1 MVFFEDGD
9 IDTMLVDSP
18 HSITIAS
25 VTAPCIFDDRE
36 EIALEQDGGG
46 GQVVRV
52 TVAQVKTSTFP
63 NVKGDDPVQVN
74 SIEYK
79 VWRTLLQD
87 DGAITELF
95 LRKV

>member
-1 MVFFEDGD
+1 MVFFEEAD
-9 IDTMLVDSP
+9 IDTVLADSP
-18 HSITIAS
+18 DVITIAS
-25 VTAPCIFDDRE
+25 VTEPCLFDDHE

-52 TVAQVKTSTFP
+52 TVAQVKTTAFP

-79 VWRTLLQD
+79 VWRALVQD
-87 DGAITELF
+87 DKATTKLL

>member
-9 IDTMLVDSP
+9 IDTMLADSP

-25 VTAPCIFDDRE
+25 LTAPCIFDDRE

-52 TVAQVKTSTFP
+52 TMAQVKTSTFP

-79 VWRTLLQD
+79 VWRALVQGDKATTKLL
-87 DGAITELF
+87 